1 MILQPEALIYRVVPV
16 VRRMGDV
23 EVDQIPSV
31 NEARRVGRMV
41 ASNATRTSRHS
52 LTLPAPI
59 LLEIGDKEE
68 LVRALYNLLS

>member
-31 NEARRVGRMV
+31 NEARRVGRHGSFQCDTNKSPFSDV
-41 ASNATRTSRHS
+41 
-52 LTLPAPI
+52 PVPI
-59 LLEIGDKEE
+59 LLEIKKSLSE
-68 LVRALYNLLS
+68 LFTIC

>member
-1 MILQPEALIYRVVPV
+1 MILQPEALIYCVISV

-31 NEARRVGRMV
+31 NEAQRVGRHGSLQCDTNKSPFSDV
-41 ASNATRTSRHS
+41 ASANT
-52 LTLPAPI
+52 
-59 LLEIGDKEE
+59 IGDKEE